1 LGIIIKN
8 GTIVTAK
15 DIYKGD
21 IRIDGETITAIG
33 ESLPAEPEDQTIDAQ
48 GKYVFPGGIDVHTHF
63 ELPFMGTVSA
73 DSFETGSRAAIAGGT
88 TTFVDFVIPEK
99 GKPLGTALDAWR
111 KKADGHAVADYGFHM
126 AITEYTDSVAA
137 EIPTIIK
144 EGITSFKCFLAYKG
158 LFQVDDGQLI
168 AVLENAGKHG
178 GMVSI
183 HAENGDII
191 STLTQRYQ
199 AEGKLTPEYHWR
211 AHPAIAEA
219 EAVERGLTL
228 ARFADQP
235 LYIVHLSSADGLE
248 RIKQAV
254 ARGDKV
260 LAETCPQYLLLSSDL
275 YCLPDFEGAKWV
287 MSPPLRPADHLEK
300 MWEGIAKGYIQ
311 TVATDHCPFNFRGQK
326 EMGRDDFTKIPNG
339 IASAGDRFN
348 LLYTYGVGEG
358 RISINRFVDV
368 VATAPAKI
376 FGMYPQKGSIVVGG
390 DADLVIFDPE
400 ATGEISVKTQQHNVD
415 YSAYEGFKLKGL
427 PQTVLLRGRFAVRDG
442 VYVGEQGHGR
452 FIARSASGVSA

>member
-1 LGIIIKN
+1 VGIIIAN

-21 IRIDGETITAIG
+21 IRIDGETVTTIG
-33 ESLPAEPEDQTIDAQ
+33 ESLPAGPEDTTIDAG
-48 GKYVFPGGIDVHTHF
+48 GKYVFPGGVDVHTHF

-73 DSFETGSRAAIAGGT
+73 DGFETGSRAAIAGGT
-88 TTFVDFVIPEK
+88 TTFIDFVIPDK
-99 GKPLGTALDAWR
+99 GKPLGAALDLWR
-111 KKADGHAVADYGFHM
+111 KKADGRAVADYGFHM
-126 AITEYTDSVAA
+126 AITEYTESVAD
-137 EIPTIIK
+137 EIPSIMAQ
-144 EGITSFKCFLAYKG
+144 GITSFKCFLAYKG
-158 LFQVDDGQLI
+158 LFQIDDGQLI
-168 AVLENAGKHG
+168 AVLENVGRRG
-178 GMVSI
+178 GMVSV

-191 STLTQRYQ
+191 ATLTQRFL
-199 AEGKLTPEYHWR
+199 AEGNLTPEYHWR

-228 ARFADQP
+228 ARFAGQP

-254 ARGDKV
+254 ERGDTV

-300 MWEGIAKGYIQ
+300 MWEGIAQGYIQ
-311 TVATDHCPFNFRGQK
+311 TVATDHCPFNFQGQK

-339 IASAGDRFN
+339 IASVGDRFN
-348 LLYTYGVGEG
+348 LLYTYGVGDG
-358 RISINRFVDV
+358 RISLNRFVDV
-368 VATAPAKI
+368 VSTAPAKI
-376 FGMYPQKGSIVVGG
+376 FGMYPKKGSIVPGG

-400 ATGEISVKTQQHNVD
+400 AAGEISVKNQYHNVD
-415 YSAYEGFKLKGL
+415 YSAYEGFALKGL
-427 PQTVLLRGRFAVRDG
+427 PVTVLLRGRFAVRDG

-452 FIARSASGVSA
+452 FIERSAPGLSA

>member
-15 DIYKGD
+15 DVYKGD

-33 ESLPAEPEDQTIDAQ
+33 ESLPAGPDDMTVDAE

-73 DSFETGSRAAIAGGT
+73 DDFETGSRAAIAGGT
-88 TTFVDFVIPEK
+88 TTFVDFVIPDK
-99 GKPLGTALDAWR
+99 GKPLSTALDAWR
-111 KKADGHAVADYGFHM
+111 RKADGRAVADYGFHM
-126 AITEYTDSVAA
+126 AITEYTESVAE
-137 EIPTIIK
+137 EIPSVIAQ
-144 EGITSFKCFLAYKG
+144 GITSFKCFLAYKG
-158 LFQVDDGQLI
+158 LFQVDDGELI
-168 AVLENAGKHG
+168 AVLENVGRHG

-183 HAENGDII
+183 HAENGDMIA
-191 STLTQRYQ
+191 TLTRRFL

-228 ARFADQP
+228 ARFAGQP

-254 ARGDKV
+254 ARGDRV

-275 YCLPDFEGAKWV
+275 YCLPDFEGAKYV

-300 MWEGIAKGYIQ
+300 MWEGIARGYIQ
-311 TVATDHCPFNFRGQK
+311 TVATDHCPFNFHGQK

-358 RISINRFVDV
+358 RISLNRFVEV
-368 VATAPAKI
+368 VSTAPAKI
-376 FGMYPQKGSIVVGG
+376 FGMYPKKGSIIAGG
-390 DADLVIFDPE
+390 DADLVVFDPE
-400 ATGEISVKTQQHNVD
+400 AAGKISVKTQYHNVD
-415 YSAYEGFKLKGL
+415 YSAYEGFELKGL
-427 PQTVLLRGRFAVRDG
+427 PLTVLLRGRFAVRDG

-452 FIARSASGVSA
+452 FIARSASGVAA

>member
-1 LGIIIKN
+1 LGIIIRN

-15 DIYKGD
+15 DTYRGD

-33 ESLPAEPEDQTIDAQ
+33 ECLPPGPEDTALDAT

-73 DSFETGSRAAIAGGT
+73 DDFATGSRAAIAGGT
-88 TTFVDFVIPEK
+88 TTFVDFVIPDK

-111 KKADGHAVADYGFHM
+111 TKADGRAVADYGFHM
-126 AITEYTDSVAA
+126 AITEYTESVAG
-137 EIPTIIK
+137 EIPSII
-144 EGITSFKCFLAYKG
+144 EQGITSFKCFLAYKG

-168 AVLENAGKHG
+168 AVLENVGRHG

-191 STLTQRYQ
+191 ATLTRQFLK
-199 AEGKLTPEYHWR
+199 EGKLTPEYHWR

-228 ARFADQP
+228 ARFAGQP

-254 ARGDKV
+254 ARGDRV

-275 YCLPDFEGAKWV
+275 YSLPDFEGAKYV

-300 MWEGIAKGYIQ
+300 MWDGIARGYIQ

-339 IASAGDRFN
+339 IASVGDRLN

-358 RISINRFVDV
+358 RISLNRFVDV
-368 VATAPAKI
+368 ISTAPAKI
-376 FGMYPQKGSIVVGG
+376 FGMYPKKGSIVAGG
-390 DADLVIFDPE
+390 DADLVIFNPE
-400 ATGEISVKTQQHNVD
+400 ATGEVSVKTQYHNVD

-427 PQTVLLRGRFAVRDG
+427 PQTVLLRGRYAVRDG
-442 VYVGEQGHGR
+442 MYVGEQGHGR
-452 FIARSASGVSA
+452 FITRSASGVSD